1 MNDLTGT
8 TATIINTSTLTPIEV
23 ALGIDVNGMTT
34 AKRLYEF
41 LELNPAAYAR
51 WFRSNILENEFAE
64 ESVDFFP
71 FNINVECG
79 GQASKDAK
87 LTARFAKKLSM
98 MQKNER
104 GEEAREYFTRVE
116 EGVKEMVLNL
126 QDMSPELQFFIKV
139 ETEQRHQKVMIQT
152 LDNDVTTVNE
162 DLQNFKRDMPLLALE
177 IQRITRAKN
186 RKVVGLMGGKDSE
199 AYKDNSLRGKV
210 YRDLESQIRREFGV
224 DTYKAIKRSQV
235 EKVLEIIESYE
246 LPTVLR
252 ERVADT
258 NAQIVM

>member
-1 MNDLTGT
+1 MNNLTGT

-104 GEEAREYFTRVE
+104 GEQAREYFTRVE
-116 EGVKEMVLNL
+116 EGAKEMVLKL
-126 QDMSPELQFFIKV
+126 QDLSPELQAVFVVDKRITTAESRIDNLENTMNIDYAQQKQLKEFVSEVVVSALGGMRSVAYHYKDENGIKV
-139 ETEQRHQKVMIQT
+139 RPKVYSRIWHDFYDYFNINAYAN
-152 LDNDVTTVNE
+152 LPRVR
-162 DLQNFKRDMPLLALE
+162 FKEALE
-177 IQRITRAKN
+177 YIN
-186 RKVVGLMGGKDSE
+186 RWQPPTNM
-199 AYKDNSLRGKV
+199 
-210 YRDLESQIRREFGV
+210 Q
-224 DTYKAIKRSQV
+224 
-235 EKVLEIIESYE
+235 LEISKIN
-246 LPTVLR
+246 R
-252 ERVADT
+252 GDVA
-258 NAQIVM
+258 